1 MISLKRNDKIII
13 LVAIVV
19 IVIAGVGIAMYTQPA
34 TVETPPSTP
43 VTGQSFNVNWTVRN
57 VSLDTI
63 NGFAGKKAPYTG
75 GIEINQ
81 GNIISIT
88 FNLSWVDD
96 HSTFMKRFGLDRLTL
111 AITTLDGDV
120 NQVSNTSAP
129 KTRKG
134 TDSITLESHIIPP
147 AAAGPIKADD
157 YTSALAQLGKKPYLD
172 DSWMNRNFSI
182 TVSDKIGEKRII
194 PRLLDKGNSFTLEI
208 SYSYYQGVVQQGQMK
223 STGNDDNTNSTQNS
237 FEPPYM
243 SMIIS
248 TGCGRFV

>member
-19 IVIAGVGIAMYTQPA
+19 IVIAGVGIAMYSQPP

-43 VTGQSFNVNWTVRN
+43 VTSGSFNVTWTVRN
-57 VSLDTI
+57 ESLDII

-96 HSTFMKRFGLDRLTL
+96 HTTFMKRFGLDRLTL
-111 AITTLDGDV
+111 AVTTADGDL

-134 TDSITLESHIIPP
+134 TDTITLESHIIPP
-147 AAAGPIKADD
+147 AATGPIKADD
-157 YTSALAQLGKKPYLD
+157 YKSALAQFNKNPYFD

-182 TVSDKIGEKRII
+182 TVTDKIGEKRII
-194 PRLLDKGNSFTLEI
+194 PRLLDKGNTFTLEI
-208 SYSYYQGVVQQGQMK
+208 SYSYYQGVIQQGQMK
-223 STGNDDNTNSTQNS
+223 STGNDDNTNSTQE

>member
-13 LVAIVV
+13 LVAVIV

-34 TVETPPSTP
+34 TVETPPSTS
-43 VTGQSFNVNWTVRN
+43 VTGQTFNVSMVQRN

-63 NGFAGKKAPYTG
+63 TGFAGKKSPYTG
-75 GIEINQ
+75 GIEIDQ
-81 GNIISIT
+81 GNIISVT

-96 HSTFMKRFGLDRLTL
+96 HTTFLKRFGLDRMTL
-111 AITTLDGDV
+111 AITKLNGDV
-120 NQVSNTSAP
+120 VQQSNTSAP

-134 TDSITLESHIIPP
+134 TDTIILESNMVIPP
-147 AAAGPIKADD
+147 VGPVKADD
-157 YTSALAQLGKKPYLD
+157 MASAQALMSKAPYFD
-172 DSWMNRNFSI
+172 DSWMNKNLSF
-182 TVSDKIGEKRII
+182 TVSCKIGEKRII

-208 SYSYYQGVVQQGQMK
+208 SYSYYQGVIQQGQTK
-223 STGNDDNTNSTQNS
+223 STGGSDDTMKAAY
-237 FEPPYM
+237 EPPYM

>member
-13 LVAIVV
+13 LVAIVI
-19 IVIAGVGIAMYTQPA
+19 IVIAGAGIAMYNQPS
-34 TVETPPSTP
+34 TITPPPSAPT
-43 VTGQSFNVNWTVRN
+43 TSNSFNISWTARN

-63 NGFAGKKAPYTG
+63 TGFAGKKTPYTG
-75 GIEINQ
+75 GIEIDQ

-96 HSTFMKRFGLDRLTL
+96 HSTFLKRFGLDRLTL
-111 AITTLDGDV
+111 MITTADGDV
-120 NQVSNTSAP
+120 IQVSNTSAP
-129 KTRKG
+129 KTRAG
-134 TDSITLESHIIPP
+134 TETIILESHIIPP
-147 AAAGPIKADD
+147 VGPIKADD
-157 YTSALAQLGKKPYLD
+157 ASSAQAQLSKPPYFND
-172 DSWMNRNFSI
+172 EWMNRNFSI

-208 SYSYYQGVVQQGQMK
+208 SYQYYQGTIQQGQMM
-223 STGNDDNTNSTQNS
+223 STGDDGSMNPPQPQSPW
-237 FEPPYM
+237 EPPYM

>member
-13 LVAIVV
+13 LVAI
-19 IVIAGVGIAMYTQPA
+19 IIIAIAGVGIAMYNQPA
-34 TVETPPSTP
+34 TVTTPPSTP
-43 VTGQSFNVNWTVRN
+43 PTSQTFSINWTARSVM
-57 VSLDTI
+57 LDPI
-63 NGFAGKKAPYTG
+63 NGFAGKKSPYTG
-75 GIEINQ
+75 GIEIDQ

-96 HSTFMKRFGLDRLTL
+96 HTTFLKRFGLDRLTL

-120 NQVSNTSAP
+120 VQISNTSAP
-129 KTRKG
+129 KTRAG
-134 TDSITLESHIIPP
+134 TDSITLESHIVPP
-147 AAAGPIKADD
+147 VGPIKADD
-157 YTSALAQLGKKPYLD
+157 ITSAQAQLSNPSYFD

-208 SYSYYQGVVQQGQMK
+208 SYKYYQGVIQGQMK
-223 STGNDDNTNSTQNS
+223 STGDDGGTNSTKDS
-237 FEPPYM
+237 WEPPYM
-243 SMIIS
+243 SMIIN

>member
-13 LVAIVV
+13 LVAVVV
-19 IVIAGVGIAMYTQPA
+19 IVIAGVGIAMYTQPPE
-34 TVETPPSTP
+34 VYTPPPTST
-43 VTGQSFNVNWTVRN
+43 TSQSFNVSWVQRN

-75 GIEINQ
+75 GIQIDQ

-96 HSTFMKRFGLDRLTL
+96 HTTFLKRFGLDRITL
-111 AITTLDGDV
+111 AVTTLDGDLI
-120 NQVSNTSAP
+120 QMSNTSAP
-129 KTRKG
+129 KTRMG
-134 TDSITLESHIIPP
+134 TDTITLESHISPP
-147 AAAGPIKADD
+147 ITTIKDVD
-157 YTSALAQLGKKPYLD
+157 ETSAQAQLSKQPPFD
-172 DSWMNRNFSI
+172 DSWMNRNFSF
-182 TVSDKIGEKRII
+182 TVSDKIGEKRIL
-194 PRLLDKGNSFTLEI
+194 PRLLDKGNTFTLEI
-208 SYSYYQGVVQQGQMK
+208 SYSYYQGVIQPGQMK
-223 STGNDDNTNSTQNS
+223 PTGGDGDTNSTEDP

>member
-34 TVETPPSTP
+34 SVEIPPSTP
-43 VTGQSFNVNWTVRN
+43 VTGQSFNVNWTVRS
-57 VSLDTI
+57 VSLDSIT
-63 NGFAGKKAPYTG
+63 GFAGKKTPYTG

-88 FNLSWVDD
+88 FNISWVDD
-96 HSTFMKRFGLDRLTL
+96 HTTFFGRKGLDRLTL
-111 AITTLDGDV
+111 AVMTADGDV
-120 NQVSNTSAP
+120 TQVSNTSAP
-129 KTRKG
+129 KTKKG
-134 TDSITLESHIIPP
+134 TDTITLESHIIPP

-157 YTSALAQLGKKPYLD
+157 YQSALAQLGKKPYFD
-172 DSWMNRNFSI
+172 DSWMKRNFSI

-194 PRLLDKGNSFTLEI
+194 PRFLDKGNSFTLEI
-208 SYSYYQGVVQQGQMK
+208 SYSYYQGTIPQGQVK
-223 STGNDDNTNSTQNS
+223 STGNGDDTNSTQNA